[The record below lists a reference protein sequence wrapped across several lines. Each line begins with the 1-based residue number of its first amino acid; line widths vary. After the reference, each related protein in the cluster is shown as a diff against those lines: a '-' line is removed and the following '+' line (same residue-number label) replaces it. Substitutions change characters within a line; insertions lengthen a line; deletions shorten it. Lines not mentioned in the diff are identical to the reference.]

1 MLNLNFISYTQ
12 LLDLALLNLIDLADL
27 DRAQSEVFIDQEHRI
42 HIQWKP
48 KLKSLLKSLVMDNL
62 SSMIYYGKT
71 NIVLQTCDPAKN
83 WRQSKQ
89 QDQRLK
95 HHLKYQIADK
105 SVFFD
110 QLQFNKIAQSM
121 FRDLKRADLKQMK
134 LGTDKSK
141 ILDGISLYKDNL
153 VLLGFEDIDMVDLVA
168 VLKMHYTHDSH
179 VSFMQST
186 CNLINDGNH
195 DYAHDAIF
203 SEELKNNVLINLIK
217 EGIE

>member
-1 MLNLNFISYTQ
+1 
-12 LLDLALLNLIDLADL
+12 
-27 DRAQSEVFIDQEHRI
+27 
-42 HIQWKP
+42 
-48 KLKSLLKSLVMDNL
+48 
-62 SSMIYYGKT
+62 
-71 NIVLQTCDPAKN
+71 
-83 WRQSKQ
+83 
-89 QDQRLK
+89 
-95 HHLKYQIADK
+95 
-105 SVFFD
+105 
-110 QLQFNKIAQSM
+110 M

-217 EGIE
+217 EGIEWTMANLNLPCNFLKTLIDVDDPKAEITVDAAIAKLKRL